1 MRELIMNIEED
12 LSEIFNL
19 IEGRDCDCTSAMI
32 SSELNQ
38 VKY

>member
-1 MRELIMNIEED
+1 MRELIMNIQKD

-19 IEGRDCDCTSAMI
+19 IEERDGDCTSAMI